1 MPQFDPA
8 LFTPQLFWLLLTF
21 IALYALMALVAL
33 PKIGAVLDE
42 RQRRIDDNLDKAAQ
56 LKAEADAAV
65 AAYEKALAE
74 SRAQAQKVIR
84 EAADRLA
91 READE
96 RSRAQAAHLA
106 DLIKSGEQRI
116 AAAKAQALANVRTV
130 ATDVAASVVERLVGK
145 AANQAKLDAS
155 VTAAFEEQGR

>member
-116 AAAKAQALANVRTV
+116 AAAKTQALANVRAV
-130 ATDVAASVVERLVGK
+130 AIDVAASVVERLVGQ
-145 AANQAKLDAS
+145 AADPARLDAS
-155 VTAAFEEQGR
+155 VTAAFKEQGR

>member
-8 LFTPQLFWLLLTF
+8 FFTPQLFWLLLTF
-21 IALYALMALVAL
+21 VTLYALMALVAL

-42 RQRRIDDNLDKAAQ
+42 RQRRIDDNLAKAAQ

-91 READE
+91 VEADA
-96 RSRAQAAHLA
+96 RSRAQAARLA
-106 DLIKSGEQRI
+106 DLVKAGEDRI
-116 AAAKAQALANVRTV
+116 AAAKVQALANVRTV
-130 ATDVAASVVERLVGK
+130 AAEVAGSVVERLVGQS
-145 AANQAKLDAS
+145 ADPARLTAS
-155 VTAAFEEQGR
+155 VAAAFEEQGR